1 MARGLQASLVGQV
14 LVEESIL
21 GWEELELEVVRD
33 AEGNMITVCF
43 IENIDPL
50 GVHTGD
56 SFCSAPMLTIS
67 EEVQKRLQEKS
78 YKIVDSV
85 QVIGGTNVQWA
96 HDPET
101 DRDIIIEINPRTSRS
116 SALASKATGFPIALV
131 SAMLATGLTLKDI
144 PCGKYGTLDKYVPDG
159 DYVVIKF
166 ARWAF
171 EKFKGVEDKLGTQMR
186 AVGEVMSI
194 GKNYKEAFQKAIR
207 SLETGRYGLG
217 HAKDFD
223 KKSKEELLKMLVSP
237 SSERHFIMYEALRK
251 GATVEEIHALTKVKA
266 WFINQMKELVEEEE
280 FLLANKGKLP
290 ADDVLIAAKKDG
302 FSDKYLSR
310 LLEIDEA
317 EIRNKRI
324 ALGLEEAWEPVHV
337 SGTQDK
343 AYYYSTYNAEDKNP
357 VSTEKPK
364 VMILGGGRMAYYLAK
379 ALILSH
385 VRVKIIELDYKR
397 CEYLCEALP
406 EAVVIHGD
414 GTDKET
420 LQEEGL
426 EKTDALVCLTGMDEE
441 NIVVALYAKAKKVSK
456 VIAKINRISFDE
468 ILDAL
473 DIDGF
478 ISPKMIAANNIVRY
492 VRAMQNSAGSSNV
505 ETLHKLVNEQ
515 IEALEFKVREKSS
528 VVGVPLKDLKTKS
541 EVLVATI
548 IRNGRV
554 IIPGGND
561 MIEVDDSVIIVTR
574 NNHLTDLKDILK

>member
-1 MARGLQASLVGQV
+1 MKIILVGGGKVGTALARQ
-14 LVEESIL
+14 L
-21 GWEELELEVVRD
+21 
-33 AEGNMITVCF
+33 
-43 IENIDPL
+43 
-50 GVHTGD
+50 
-56 SFCSAPMLTIS
+56 S
-67 EEVQKRLQEKS
+67 EEDHNVT
-78 YKIVDSV
+78 IVDTNKARVEHLTESYDV
-85 QVIGGTNVQWA
+85 LGIVGNGSSITTLAEAGIEDADVFIAVTGSDELNLLCCMFAKKAGHCHAIARVRNPSYSHELDFIKKQIGISA
-96 HDPET
+96 
-101 DRDIIIEINPRTSRS
+101 IINPEMAAAKEISHLLRFPG
-116 SALASKATGFPIALV
+116 ASKIDTFA
-131 SAMLATGLTLKDI
+131 
-144 PCGKYGTLDKYVPDG
+144 DG
-159 DYVVIKF
+159 RVRLIKF
-166 ARWAF
+166 ALTAEQGLDGVAIREIPTRLKSDILVCAVERSGGVIIPNGNF
-171 EKFKGVEDKLGTQMR
+171 VLQAGDKINLTASHSEIEKFFRTIGLFRTGV
-186 AVGEVMSI
+186 
-194 GKNYKEAFQKAIR
+194 
-207 SLETGRYGLG
+207 
-217 HAKDFD
+217 
-223 KKSKEELLKMLVSP
+223 KS
-237 SSERHFIMYEALRK
+237 
-251 GATVEEIHALTKVKA
+251 
-266 WFINQMKELVEEEE
+266 
-280 FLLANKGKLP
+280 
-290 ADDVLIAAKKDG
+290 
-302 FSDKYLSR
+302 
-310 LLEIDEA
+310 
-317 EIRNKRI
+317 
-324 ALGLEEAWEPVHV
+324 
-337 SGTQDK
+337 
-343 AYYYSTYNAEDKNP
+343 
-357 VSTEKPK
+357 

-561 MIEVDDSVIIVTR
+561 MIEVDDSVIIITR
-574 NNHLTDLKDILK
+574 NKHLTDLKDILK

>member
-1 MARGLQASLVGQV
+1 MKVVIVGDGKVGGTIARQLSGEGHDIIVIDNNTSVLNNASNTMDIMSV
-14 LVEESIL
+14 
-21 GWEELELEVVRD
+21 
-33 AEGNMITVCF
+33 EGN
-43 IENIDPL
+43 
-50 GVHTGD
+50 GA
-56 SFCSAPMLTIS
+56 SML
-67 EEVQKRLQEKS
+67 VQKRAG
-78 YKIVDSV
+78 V
-85 QVIGGTNVQWA
+85 
-96 HDPET
+96 PEA
-101 DRDIIIEINPRTSRS
+101 DLLIAATS
-116 SALASKATGFPIALV
+116 ADEV
-131 SAMLATGLTLKDI
+131 NMLACLL
-144 PCGKYGTLDKYVPDG
+144 GK
-159 DYVVIKF
+159 
-166 ARWAF
+166 
-171 EKFKGVEDKLGTQMR
+171 KLGVPHTIARVRNPEYYEQIN
-186 AVGEVMSI
+186 E
-194 GKNYKEAFQKAIR
+194 
-207 SLETGRYGLG
+207 L
-217 HAKDFD
+217 
-223 KKSKEELLKMLVSP
+223 KEELGLSMTVNPEFAAATEILRLLRFPSALKIEVFA
-237 SSERHFIMYEALRK
+237 RGR
-251 GATVEEIHALTKVKA
+251 V
-266 WFINQMKELVEEEE
+266 ELVEVKIPPHSVLDGMPLWAIYKE
-280 FLLANKGKLP
+280 FQVK
-290 ADDVLIAAKKDG
+290 VLICAVQRAG
-302 FSDKYLSR
+302 EVHIPNGNS
-310 LLEIDEA
+310 EIEKFFRT
-317 EIRNKRI
+317 I
-324 ALGLEEAWEPVHV
+324 GLFRTGVK
-337 SGTQDK
+337 S
-343 AYYYSTYNAEDKNP
+343 
-357 VSTEKPK
+357 

-561 MIEVDDSVIIVTR
+561 MIEVDDSVIIITR
-574 NNHLTDLKDILK
+574 NKHLTDLKDILK

>member
-1 MARGLQASLVGQV
+1 MKVVIVGDGKVGGTIARQLSGEGHDIIVIDNNTSVLNNASNTMDIMSV
-14 LVEESIL
+14 
-21 GWEELELEVVRD
+21 
-33 AEGNMITVCF
+33 EGN
-43 IENIDPL
+43 
-50 GVHTGD
+50 GA
-56 SFCSAPMLTIS
+56 SML
-67 EEVQKRLQEKS
+67 VQKRAGVPEADLLIAATSADEVNMLACLLGKKLGVPHTIARVRNPIYYRQ
-78 YKIVDSV
+78 
-85 QVIGGTNVQWA
+85 IGLLRF
-96 HDPET
+96 P
-101 DRDIIIEINPRTSRS
+101 
-116 SALASKATGFPIALV
+116 SALKIEV
-131 SAMLATGLTLKDI
+131 
-144 PCGKYGTLDKYVPDG
+144 
-159 DYVVIKF
+159 F
-166 ARWAF
+166 AR
-171 EKFKGVEDKLGTQMR
+171 
-186 AVGEVMSI
+186 
-194 GKNYKEAFQKAIR
+194 
-207 SLETGRYGLG
+207 GR
-217 HAKDFD
+217 
-223 KKSKEELLKMLVSP
+223 V
-237 SSERHFIMYEALRK
+237 
-251 GATVEEIHALTKVKA
+251 
-266 WFINQMKELVEEEE
+266 ELVEVKIPPHSVLDGMPLWAIYKE
-280 FLLANKGKLP
+280 FQVK
-290 ADDVLIAAKKDG
+290 VLICAVQRAG
-302 FSDKYLSR
+302 EVHIPNGNFVLQAGDKINLTASHS
-310 LLEIDEA
+310 EIEKFFRT
-317 EIRNKRI
+317 I
-324 ALGLEEAWEPVHV
+324 GLFRTGVK
-337 SGTQDK
+337 S
-343 AYYYSTYNAEDKNP
+343 
-357 VSTEKPK
+357 

-574 NNHLTDLKDILK
+574 NKHLTDLKDILK